1 MREVINISLP
11 KELSRSVEELVKRG
25 KYATKSEF
33 FRDLLRMWM
42 EGKILR
48 ELSES
53 RKELASGKG
62 KLLKSLKGLR

>member
-11 KELSRSVEELVKRG
+11 KELNKSVEELVKKG

-33 FRDLLRMWM
+33 FRELLRLWL

-48 ELSES
+48 ELAES

>member
-11 KELSRSVEELVKRG
+11 KELSRSVEELVKKG

-48 ELSES
+48 EISES

>member
-11 KELSRSVEELVKRG
+11 KELSRSVEELVKKG